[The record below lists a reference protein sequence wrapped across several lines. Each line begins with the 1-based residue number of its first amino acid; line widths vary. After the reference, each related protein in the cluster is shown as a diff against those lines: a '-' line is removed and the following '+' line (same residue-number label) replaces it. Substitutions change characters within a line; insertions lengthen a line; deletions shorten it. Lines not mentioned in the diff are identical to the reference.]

1 MSKKSI
7 LVVED
12 EIDILEILVYNL
24 EAEGYRCYKAL
35 DGEGGLALARQK
47 NPDLILLDL
56 MLPGL
61 SGTEICT
68 ELRRDSLTQDIPII
82 MVTAKAEESDAI
94 VGLGLGADDYVTKPF
109 RPKELM
115 ARVAAVLRRVGVRN
129 NSGGGERLEANGVL
143 IDTVRHEIQVD
154 GQTIEF
160 TATEFKIIQLLAS
173 QPGRVFSREQISAK
187 AIGQPMLPMDRNVD
201 VHVKTIRKKLGDRR
215 SVIETV
221 RGVGYRFAP
230 RKGQG

>member
-1 MSKKSI
+1 MAKKTV

-35 DGEGGLALARQK
+35 DGEGGLALAREK

-61 SGTEICT
+61 SGTEICGR
-68 ELRRDSLTQDIPII
+68 LRQDALTRDIPII
-82 MVTAKAEESDAI
+82 MVTAKSEESDAV

-115 ARVAAVLRRVGVRN
+115 ARVAAVIRRGANRSASQTDRIEV
-129 NSGGGERLEANGVL
+129 NGVI
-143 IDTVRHEIQVD
+143 IDPMRHEICMGNHVLEL
-154 GQTIEF
+154 TASEF
-160 TATEFKIIQLLAS
+160 RIVQLLAS
-173 QPGRVFSREQISAK
+173 QPGRVFTREQISAK
-187 AIGQPMLPMDRNVD
+187 ALGQPMLPSDRNVD
-201 VHVKTIRKKLGDRR
+201 VHVKTIRKKFEEFRYL
-215 SVIETV
+215 IETV
-221 RGVGYRFAP
+221 RGVGYRFTD
-230 RKGQG
+230 RKAIE